1 MTTVKEIEKAVA
13 GLLPK
18 RLSMFRSW
26 FEKFDAACWDKQ
38 LEADIK
44 AGKLNALAQKVRE
57 NYKKGKCKE
66 L

>member
-1 MTTVKEIEKAVA
+1 MTTVKKIEKAVTE
-13 GLLPK
+13 LPPK

-44 AGKLNALAQKVRE
+44 AGKLNAIAHKVRE